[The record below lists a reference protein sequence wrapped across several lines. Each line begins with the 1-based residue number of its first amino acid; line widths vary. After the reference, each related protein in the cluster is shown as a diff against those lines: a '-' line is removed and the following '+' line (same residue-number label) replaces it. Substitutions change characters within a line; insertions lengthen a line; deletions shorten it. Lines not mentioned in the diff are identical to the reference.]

1 MPVPN
6 YALAD
11 QPIVVDVA
19 NVALPA
25 LGYLARSAGANNY
38 PLGGSPDLAIP
49 KYMLGFALRFGLQ
62 SMNTIQ
68 PYLNVLTQ
76 RFDDRFGASVTATD
90 ALVFAD
96 DITLA
101 GTLAGI
107 CDCTVAKIYR
117 TAAHYFLATYDTGL
131 RDFFNPAF

>member
-1 MPVPN
+1 MPPN

-11 QPIVVDVA
+11 QPLVIDVA

-25 LGYLARSAGANNY
+25 LGYLARSAGSGNA
-38 PLGGSPDLAIP
+38 PTGGTPNPAIP
-49 KYMLGFALRFGLQ
+49 KYMLGFAVRFGLQ

-76 RFDDRFGASVTATD
+76 RFDARFGSAVTATD

-117 TAAHYFLATYDTGL
+117 TAAHYFLANYDTGL
-131 RDFFNPAF
+131 REFFVPNL